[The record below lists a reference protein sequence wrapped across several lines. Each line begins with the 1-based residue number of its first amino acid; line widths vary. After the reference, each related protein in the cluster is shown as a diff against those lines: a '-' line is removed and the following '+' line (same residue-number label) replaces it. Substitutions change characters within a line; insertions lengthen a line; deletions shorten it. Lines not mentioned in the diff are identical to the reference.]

1 MYRDVLSIGCQ
12 HHVYYL
18 ENLVFFFHFWNFF
31 LNVGQIMCVKYRV
44 SFLHLIEKENIT
56 EFCSFHVTVP
66 PHLYIVKKN
75 KCFMDMLYIKKNE
88 YSLCC

>member
-1 MYRDVLSIGCQ
+1 
-12 HHVYYL
+12 
-18 ENLVFFFHFWNFF
+18 
-31 LNVGQIMCVKYRV
+31 MCVKYRV

-56 EFCSFHVTVP
+56 ELCSFHVTVP

>member
-1 MYRDVLSIGCQ
+1 
-12 HHVYYL
+12 
-18 ENLVFFFHFWNFF
+18 
-31 LNVGQIMCVKYRV
+31 MCVKYRV
-44 SFLHLIEKENIT
+44 SFSHLIEKEIIT
-56 EFCSFHVTVP
+56 ELCSFQVTVP